1 MRLRMAVTF
10 ATFFL
15 FCFAIAVWTSPA
27 AALPAAIDDQSAIGK
42 ISSVGDTAFS
52 LDVARTNNSSDP
64 NTLQFVI
71 DGTTKVQGRLAV
83 GASATVGYRNDGGKL
98 VASLVVVMSSAG
110 L

>member
-1 MRLRMAVTF
+1 MRFRMAVTF

-27 AALPAAIDDQSAIGK
+27 SALPTAPDAQSAIGR

-52 LDVARTNNSSDP
+52 LDVAKTDNSGNP

-71 DGTTKVQGRLAV
+71 ESTTRVQGRLAV
-83 GASATVGYRNDGGKL
+83 GASATVDYHNDGGKL
-98 VASLVVVMSSAG
+98 IAIVVVVMPSG
-110 L
+110 V